1 MAETQPEVSTTNTSN
16 NRSRQVVEIT
26 QPAENT
32 GFTLV
37 SSVRT
42 GDNYLVWSRAI
53 RFALGARKKLSFIDG
68 RSVRPADDSEDL
80 DEWIRIDYMVIP
92 WILNTVSKDIVD
104 AFIYVS
110 TTRSL
115 WLDLEARYGGSNGP
129 MLYNLEREIASI
141 SQGDMSVT
149 AYFTRIKMLWDELV
163 CLDPIPA
170 CVCPA
175 HRQNIKREDSRQLM
189 RFLMGLNSTYEH
201 VRSQILLMDLRPH
214 VQKAFSMVI
223 SVEKQLSV
231 QVQQSV
237 GTGGAIYQVQHRDFK
252 HKAIMD
258 KRSMFCDFCKKAGH
272 LKENCFKLHGTP
284 DWYKELT
291 EKKRKGV
298 GRGRGMIAAVDTA
311 PQSLVSP
318 TQDTDIA
325 SILRTEMRKVMLENA
340 PAQQITNTP
349 FDDVHINYA
358 YFDDVMEST
367 GKIYSFNDV
376 DHDSWIV
383 DSGATRHDQWTKDI
397 LAIGRLVDNL
407 YIFNTKSFL
416 SSFSARTLDSNSV
429 HLHTVNSSSGDA
441 NTITQFGKTIKAI
454 RSDNGSEFLSF
465 RFQTILQ
472 THGIIH
478 QKSCVYTPQ
487 QNGVVEHKHKHLLSM
502 ARSLLFQA
510 SLPEK
515 FWGDCILAATY
526 IINRIPSQI
535 LNWTTPYQLLF
546 NKAPSYDHFRVFG
559 CLCYAT
565 NVTPSKSKF
574 DPRAYKCIFV
584 GYPSGQKGF
593 KLFNIE
599 TQTYLVSRDVQ
610 LYEHVFPYSQPTS
623 SASSCP
629 LPLGFDPVDAAV
641 PFPVPS
647 PTHSASSSPSSPTT
661 TQSPPTPAPAPSNPS
676 SEPRTYKQAAQ
687 HQEWVDAMQQEI
699 LALEKNH
706 TWGITPLPPG
716 KHPIGCKWVFKIKV
730 RDDGSVERCKARL
743 VAKGF
748 SQIEGVDYAECFSP
762 VAKAVTSGHVCKLR
776 KSLYGL
782 KQASQQWNQE
792 LTAKLLS
799 FGFSQSGHDHCLFFK
814 GAGTDFIT
822 LLVYVDDILVT
833 SPSDVLIADVKTY
846 LHDLFTIKDLGLAR
860 YFLGLQIARSS
871 AWTSLTQT
879 KYIQDILNDT
889 GLLSAKAATML
900 LPQGIKLTAIG
911 GAVMSDPEPFW
922 RLVGRLLYLGFTR
935 PDISYAVQQL
945 SQFLQRPCETHW
957 QAALHVVRYL
967 KGTPSTGLFFP
978 SSNSLTVQAYCDAD
992 WASCLDSRRS
1002 VTGFCIFLRGALI
1015 SWKTKKQATVSRSLA
1030 EADAPIP
1037 LFCDNRAALHIT
1049 ANPVFHERTKHLDI
1063 DCHIV
1068 RDQYKLGFVTPSF
1081 VRSKE
1086 QLADVFTK
1094 SLSGPLFLDL
1104 VSKLDLFTFSPRPA
1118 CGGCD
1123 GNAATLF
1130 LDAG

>member
-1 MAETQPEVSTTNTSN
+1 
-16 NRSRQVVEIT
+16 
-26 QPAENT
+26 
-32 GFTLV
+32 
-37 SSVRT
+37 
-42 GDNYLVWSRAI
+42 
-53 RFALGARKKLSFIDG
+53 
-68 RSVRPADDSEDL
+68 
-80 DEWIRIDYMVIP
+80 
-92 WILNTVSKDIVD
+92 
-104 AFIYVS
+104 
-110 TTRSL
+110 
-115 WLDLEARYGGSNGP
+115 
-129 MLYNLEREIASI
+129 
-141 SQGDMSVT
+141 
-149 AYFTRIKMLWDELV
+149 MLWDELV

-175 HRQNIKREDSRQLM
+175 HRQNIKREDLSQLM

-201 VRSQILLMDLRPH
+201 VRSQILLMDPRPH

-258 KRSMFCDFCKKAGH
+258 KRSKFCDFCKKAGH
-272 LKENCFKLHGTP
+272 LKENCFRLHGTP

-311 PQSLVSP
+311 PQSLVSH

-325 SILRTEMRKVMLENA
+325 SILRTEMRQVLLESA

-358 YFDDVMEST
+358 YSDDVMEST

-383 DSGATRHDQWTKDI
+383 DSGATRHVCVNLKHFTTYYTPSKPTRVTLPNDTNNHKHIGTVRLSSCITLEHVLYIPTFSVNLLSVSQMCHSLSVSFELLKSGCILQDQWTKDI

-407 YIFNTKSFL
+407 YIFNSESFL
-416 SSFSARTLDSNSV
+416 NSFSARTSDSNSV
-429 HLHTVNSSSGDA
+429 HLHTVSSSSGDA

-478 QKSCVYTPQ
+478 KKSCVYTPQ

-510 SLPEK
+510 SLPDK

-610 LYEHVFPYSQPTS
+610 FYEHVFPYSQATS

-647 PTHSASSSPSSPTT
+647 PTYSASSSPSSPTT

-676 SEPRTYKQAAQ
+676 SVALQSSSTINPPLRKSTRTLTKPQWLNDFVCHTSSSVPNVYHLTPAYAYFIASLSTLQEPRTYKQAAQ

-706 TWGITPLPPG
+706 TWDITPLPPG
-716 KHPIGCKWVFKIKV
+716 KHPIGCKWVFKLKV

-762 VAKAVTSGHVCKLR
+762 VAKAVTVRLFLAICSAFSWPFHQLDINNAFLHGFIEEKIYMQPPEGYPVQSGHVCKLR

-782 KQASQQWNQE
+782 KQASRQWNQE

-799 FGFSQSGHDHCLFFK
+799 FGFSQSGHDHCFFFK
-814 GAGTDFIT
+814 
-822 LLVYVDDILVT
+822 
-833 SPSDVLIADVKTY
+833 
-846 LHDLFTIKDLGLAR
+846 
-860 YFLGLQIARSS
+860 
-871 AWTSLTQT
+871 
-879 KYIQDILNDT
+879 
-889 GLLSAKAATML
+889 
-900 LPQGIKLTAIG
+900 GIKLTAIG
-911 GAVMSDPEPFW
+911 GAVMSDPEPFR

-945 SQFLQRPCETHW
+945 GQFLQRPCETHW
-957 QAALHVVRYL
+957 QATLHVVRYL
-967 KGTPSTGLFFP
+967 KGTSSTGLFFP
-978 SSNSLTVQAYCDAD
+978 SSNSLMVQAYCDAD

-1002 VTGFCIFLRGALI
+1002 VTGFCIFLGGALI
-1015 SWKTKKQATVSRSLA
+1015 SWKTKKQATVSRSSAAA
-1030 EADAPIP
+1030 EYRSMGATVCELLWISYLLGDFGIPIRAPIP

-1049 ANPVFHERTKHLDI
+1049 ANPVFHESTKHLDI

-1118 CGGCD
+1118 CGGVMEMLVLCFWMLAELLKKT
-1123 GNAATLF
+1123 NC
-1130 LDAG
+1130 